1 LFDGVSGS
9 VGPVWYNFVQQF
21 DRTPVRP
28 FPGRSALEQVDVMEA
43 RTMQAGAQAVR
54 MSGIHG
60 GGAPEMRASGRRLT
74 RRGRVL
80 LLAVLTLLLT
90 AALVG
95 WGAARSGL
103 ASTGTGRHGDTTVI
117 VAEGDTV
124 WSIAAQVAP
133 RADRRTVVRQIIAT
147 NHLHGPHIEPG
158 QRLVVP
164 ADTP

>member
-1 LFDGVSGS
+1 
-9 VGPVWYNFVQQF
+9 
-21 DRTPVRP
+21 
-28 FPGRSALEQVDVMEA
+28 
-43 RTMQAGAQAVR
+43 MQAGAQTVLMGGLR
-54 MSGIHG
+54 GSGKREVC
-60 GGAPEMRASGRRLT
+60 APDWRLT

-80 LLAVLTLLLT
+80 LLGVLAVLLT

-103 ASTGTGRHGDTTVI
+103 ASTGSGHGGHATVI
-117 VAEGDTV
+117 VVEGDTV
-124 WSIAAQVAP
+124 WSIAAHVAP

-158 QRLVVP
+158 QHLIVP

>member
-1 LFDGVSGS
+1 
-9 VGPVWYNFVQQF
+9 
-21 DRTPVRP
+21 
-28 FPGRSALEQVDVMEA
+28 
-43 RTMQAGAQAVR
+43 MQAGTQAVR
-54 MSGIHG
+54 TIGIARRVRRV
-60 GGAPEMRASGRRLT
+60 GAPRWRFT
-74 RRGRVL
+74 PRGRVL
-80 LLAVLTLLLT
+80 LLGVLAVLLT

-103 ASTGTGRHGDTTVI
+103 ASTGPGQRGNKTVI

-124 WSIAAQVAP
+124 WSIAAHVAP
-133 RADRRTVVRQIIAT
+133 RADRRTVVRQIITT

>member
-1 LFDGVSGS
+1 
-9 VGPVWYNFVQQF
+9 
-21 DRTPVRP
+21 
-28 FPGRSALEQVDVMEA
+28 
-43 RTMQAGAQAVR
+43 MQAGTQAIR

-60 GGAPEMRASGRRLT
+60 GGTPEVRASGRRLT

-80 LLAVLTLLLT
+80 LLAVLAVLLT

-103 ASTGTGRHGDTTVI
+103 ASTGSGRHGDTTVI
-117 VAEGDTV
+117 VAEGDTL
-124 WSIAAQVAP
+124 WSIAAHVAP
-133 RADRRTVVRQIIAT
+133 GTDRRTAIRRIIAV